1 MRWVYTYISFVV
13 LASLQSP
20 TVSGQE
26 TDFISVQIE
35 PKLIESGEYKNF
47 YKFDLGNFMLLNGRY
62 ENNLRYKFLNTNT
75 DQVIYENKKSMS
87 DAMIRIPKFFF
98 NEVQSIII
106 ILIEEAAEY
115 SWGQEVILISEGKI
129 NNLGY
134 LSYAVLGE
142 EYEESLADYCHIRGN
157 KNKMVMSFEDAQIL
171 DYTNNDSIIE
181 GKDLKF
187 ELSLEGIKRID

>member
-98 NEVQSIII
+98 NEDQSIII

-134 LSYAVLGE
+134 LSFAVLGE

>member
-1 MRWVYTYISFVV
+1 MWWVWTFITYII

-35 PKLIESGEYKNF
+35 TKLIESGEFKNF
-47 YKFDLGNFMLLNGRY
+47 YKFDLGNFVLLNGRY
-62 ENNLRYKFLNTNT
+62 ENNLSYKILDTNIN
-75 DQVIYENKKSMS
+75 QVVYENKKSMS
-87 DAMIRIPKFFF
+87 DAMIRIPRFFL
-98 NEVQSIII
+98 NEDKSIII